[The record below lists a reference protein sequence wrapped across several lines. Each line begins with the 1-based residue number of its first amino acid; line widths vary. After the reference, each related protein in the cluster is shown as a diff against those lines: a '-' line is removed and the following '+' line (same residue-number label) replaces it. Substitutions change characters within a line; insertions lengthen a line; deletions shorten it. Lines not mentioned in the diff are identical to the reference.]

1 MTCERQNLGK
11 RGEILAQEYL
21 RRQQY
26 VLLQTNY
33 RTKAGEIDII
43 AKDRQIVVFVEVRT
57 KTSAAYGPAY
67 NSVTL
72 TKQQQVK
79 RVALGYI
86 AEHNLVNTQF
96 RFDVIGIILDPKTQQ
111 PQLDHLQN
119 AF

>member
-1 MTCERQNLGK
+1 MTRQRLDRGKLG
-11 RGEILAQEYL
+11 ENIALEYAQ
-21 RRQQY
+21 QQGY
-26 VLLQTNY
+26 QIIQRNF
-33 RTKAGEIDII
+33 RCKSGEIDLI
-43 AKDRQIVVFVEVRT
+43 AQDKHIVVFIEVRT
-57 KTSAAYGPAY
+57 KTSDAYGPAY